1 MSAEQLVSLF
11 YDGSVYSFERS
22 HEHSPF
28 TFGRPLEG
36 TLRFPG
42 VPKDDRPLHMVAS
55 LYLGRIPKVTKHYG
69 FQTELP
75 LIYGFTY
82 SGCEIKYR
90 VKITGNIEILKL
102 SPTKSCHDFPYKN
115 YPPILPY
122 VPLKISKPRRC
133 TYSNFVEEIP
143 NMDEKQPAELI
154 VAVPP
159 PATLGFSLWGPMGD
173 AEGVVVVFECSVADR
188 TVRAYN
194 VCT

>member
-1 MSAEQLVSLF
+1 MSAEQIVRLF
-11 YDGSVYSFERS
+11 YDGTVYSFERAY
-22 HEHSPF
+22 EHSPF
-28 TFGRPLEG
+28 TFGGPFEG
-36 TLRFPG
+36 TQRFSRGPRAD
-42 VPKDDRPLHMVAS
+42 PPLHMVAS
-55 LYLGRIPKVTKHYG
+55 LSLGRIPKLGKRYG
-69 FQTELP
+69 FQPELP
-75 LIYGFTY
+75 LIYGFIY

-90 VKITGNIEILKL
+90 MKITGTIEILKL
-102 SPTKSCHDFPYKN
+102 SPTTSCDDFPYKN

-122 VPLKISKPRRC
+122 VPLKISEPRRC
-133 TYSNFVEEIP
+133 TYSKFVEEIP
-143 NMDEKQPAELI
+143 NMAEKQPAELI